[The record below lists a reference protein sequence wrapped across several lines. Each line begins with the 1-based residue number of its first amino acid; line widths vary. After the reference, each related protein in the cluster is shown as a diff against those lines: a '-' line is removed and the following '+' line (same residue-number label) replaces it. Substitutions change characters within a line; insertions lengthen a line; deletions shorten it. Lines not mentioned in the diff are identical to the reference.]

1 MEVKRRT
8 EERRTGQKERKTDR
22 HKARVVDFRNDDPPV
37 FRCLVGSLGH
47 HQA

>member
-1 MEVKRRT
+1 MEV
-8 EERRTGQKERKTDR
+8 ERRGENRKERQTDR